1 MSNSHTLRLNGAAHE
16 IHAGATLLELIV
28 AFTGHPLRS
37 DGSRV
42 DGGRLGVAA
51 AVGGIVVPRGRWA
64 VYTVDDSDEI
74 EIVTAVQG
82 G

>member
-1 MSNSHTLRLNGAAHE
+1 MTNLHTLRLNGAAHE
-16 IHAGATLLELIV
+16 IQVGATLLELI
-28 AFTGHPLRS
+28 AGFTGHALRA
-37 DGSRV
+37 DGSRI

-51 AVGGIVVPRGRWA
+51 AVGGVVIPRGRWA
-64 VYTVDDSDEI
+64 IHTVDDSDEI

>member
-1 MSNSHTLRLNGAAHE
+1 MTTTHTLRVNGADRSVPADSS
-16 IHAGATLLELIV
+16 LLDLV
-28 AFTGHPLRS
+28 TDVTGHTLRA
-37 DGSRV
+37 DGSRE

-51 AVGGIVVPRGRWA
+51 AVGGTVVPRSRWGVQA
-64 VYTVDDSDEI
+64 LAAGDEV

>member
-1 MSNSHTLRLNGAAHE
+1 MTTTQTVRVNGEEQAVAAD
-16 IHAGATLLELIV
+16 AFLLDLV
-28 AFTGHPLRS
+28 RTMTGHELRA
-37 DGSRV
+37 DGSRA

-51 AVGGIVVPRGRWA
+51 AVGGTVVPRGRWGA
-64 VYTVDDSDEI
+64 QALAAGDEV